1 MGLRVR
7 VEEKERHLEESEG
20 CSSRGVGTGISSVSK
35 RREAMTVLAVAT
47 CGAFAGSQVTS
58 QELLRN
64 SLPLFSH
71 LVRERSGS
79 SPALDGAG
87 VCDETRGHGGCTLP
101 FSVNG
106 FLVRVPENCS
116 GKGEALSSC

>member
-20 CSSRGVGTGISSVSK
+20 CSSQGVGTGIPPVSK
-35 RREAMTVLAVAT
+35 RREAMTVLAVAM
-47 CGAFAGSQVTS
+47 CDVFAGSQVTS

-71 LVRERSGS
+71 L
-79 SPALDGAG
+79 
-87 VCDETRGHGGCTLP
+87 
-101 FSVNG
+101 
-106 FLVRVPENCS
+106 
-116 GKGEALSSC
+116 